1 MENARPLY
9 PLAFK
14 DLSKTPDFPRMEKE
28 ILSYW
33 RDEDTFEKSMEK
45 GRGEGEFVFFD
56 GPPFANGLPHYG
68 HLLTGYAKDVIP
80 RYQTMRG
87 KRVERVF
94 NWDTHGLP
102 AELEAERE
110 LGLTCKAQIDQM
122 GIAVFNRKCKE
133 SVLKYSS
140 KWQEYI
146 NRQGRWVSFESGIK
160 TMDLP
165 YMESVIWAFKELFK
179 KGLIYN
185 SERVLPYC
193 PLDETPLS
201 NHELHMDSDVYR
213 PKQDRTVTV
222 AAKLKNSSAYLL
234 FWTTTPWTLP
244 SNMAMVVGPEIEYVK
259 VRCSSGPMAGKS
271 AYLAKSRLEA
281 YKKALGEVEIEE
293 TLKGKN
299 MEGWE
304 YYPPMTYLEDPSS
317 PFYPGQNAWKVYEAD
332 FVTQDDGTGIVHQA
346 PYGEDDME
354 TIHAHGILPFDVTD
368 SSARFKDPVE
378 DYKGLGVFEASP
390 KIIRDFKNSS
400 GPLSKISE
408 ERRAILVEDKDFV
421 HSYPHCWRC
430 GTPLIYKPVSSW
442 FVKVTAIKDKL
453 LKGNQKI
460 NWIPENVKNGQFG
473 KWLEGVRDWSVTR
486 NRYWGTPIP
495 IWISTD
501 PAYPRMDVYGSLEEI
516 EKDFGALPKN
526 EAGEVDL
533 HRPWIDSL
541 VRKNPDDPT
550 GKSEM
555 RRVKDVLDVW
565 FDSACISFA
574 QKHFPFENKEEFLSR
589 FPADFVVEYI
599 GQTRGWFYVQNVM
612 TEALFDSI
620 PFKNVVCHGI
630 VLGSDGNKMSK
641 HLRNYPDVSE
651 VFDEFGSDAL
661 RWFLMSSPILR
672 GGNLIVTSQGIKD
685 AVRKVLIP
693 LWNAYSFFALYANA
707 CRGKKGYRAKRVEGG
722 ERLTELDRF
731 ILSSL
736 SSALSS
742 IQASL
747 DAFCISDACKAGAD
761 FIDCLTNWYIRNSRK
776 RFWEE
781 EEAAFDTLY
790 TVLETFSK
798 AMAPLLPFEAEAIFR
813 SLTGKESV
821 HLEEWPSSFSL
832 EKYLDKDLESDM
844 NFAREVVSCA
854 LSIRK
859 EQNIRVRQPL
869 SKLGVVSKEKG
880 LERFERIVK
889 RELDVKEVEFLNFEE
904 AEAKGLKVERKLSIN
919 PRVLGPRIGGK
930 VQDAIRSSKEGK
942 WEEKGGSVFVE
953 VKGEKVSLLPEEY
966 SLSSTLLLPS
976 SSFAK
981 PLSGG
986 GFAILDCSI
995 DESLKEEG
1003 EVRDLIRRVQEER
1016 KEANFKITDR
1026 ISLKICAPSPLY
1038 SSLEKY
1044 KDQIALETLAS
1055 SMEFE
1060 KGEDLKI
1067 NMELA

>member
-1 MENARPLY
+1 
-9 PLAFK
+9 
-14 DLSKTPDFPRMEKE
+14 MEKE

-33 RDEDTFEKSMEK
+33 RKENTFEKSMARR
-45 GRGEGEFVFFD
+45 RGAGEFVFFD

-87 KRVERVF
+87 KKVERVF

-122 GIAVFNRKCKE
+122 GVALFNRKCRE

-140 KWQEYI
+140 KWKEYI

-193 PLDETPLS
+193 PVDETPLS
-201 NHELHMDSDVYR
+201 NHELHMDSDVYKPR
-213 PKQDRTVTV
+213 QDRTVTV
-222 AAKLKNSSAYLL
+222 AVKLKNSPAYLL

-244 SNMAMVVGPEIEYVK
+244 SNLAMAVGPEIEYVK
-259 VRCSSGPMAGKS
+259 ARCSTGPMAGKS
-271 AYLAKSRLEA
+271 VYIAKSRLEA
-281 YKKALGEVEIEE
+281 YKKALGEVEIER
-293 TLKGKN
+293 TLKGKD

-304 YYPPMTYLEDPSS
+304 YFPPTDYLSNPELPW
-317 PFYPGQNAWKVYEAD
+317 YPGPNAWKVYEAA
-332 FVTQDDGTGIVHQA
+332 FVTQEDGTGIVHQA

-368 SSARFKDPVE
+368 SSAKFKAPVL
-378 DYKGLGVFEASP
+378 DYEGLGVFEACS
-390 KIIRDFKNSS
+390 KIIRDFKNST
-400 GPLSKISE
+400 GPLSRIEPEK
-408 ERRAILVEDKDFV
+408 RPILVEAKDFV

-430 GTPLIYKPVSSW
+430 GSPLIYKPVSSW

-473 KWLEGVRDWSVTR
+473 KWLEGARDWSITR

-501 PAYPRMDVYGSLEEI
+501 PAHPRMDVYGSLEEI
-516 EKDFGALPKN
+516 ERDFGSLPRN
-526 EAGEVDL
+526 ESGEVDL

-541 VRKNPDDPT
+541 SRPNPDDPT

-574 QKHFPFENKEEFLSR
+574 QKHFPFENREEFLSR

-599 GQTRGWFYVQNVM
+599 GQTRGWFYVQNII
-612 TEALFDSI
+612 TQALFNDI

-641 HLRNYPDVSE
+641 HLRNYPDVSA

-685 AVRKVLIP
+685 TVRKVLIP

-707 CRGKKGYRAKRVEGG
+707 YGKQKGYKAKRAENG
-722 ERLTELDRF
+722 EKLTELDRF

-736 SSALSS
+736 SSAVCS
-742 IQASL
+742 IQNSL
-747 DAFCISDACKAGAD
+747 DDFAISEACKAAED
-761 FIDCLTNWYIRNSRK
+761 FIDRLTNWYIRNSRQ
-776 RFWEE
+776 RFWQE

-790 TVLETFSK
+790 TVLETFSQ
-798 AMAPLLPFEAEAIFR
+798 AVSPLLPFEAEAIFR
-813 SLTGKESV
+813 SITGKESV
-821 HLEEWPSSFSL
+821 HLEDWPDSKGL
-832 EKYLDKDLESDM
+832 AGYQDKGLESDM
-844 NFAREVVSCA
+844 NFAREVVSSA

-869 SKLGVVSKEKG
+869 RKLDIVSKKEG
-880 LERFERIVK
+880 MERFEGVIK
-889 RELDVKEVEFLNFEE
+889 RELDVKEVDFLSFAE
-904 AEAKGLKVERKLSIN
+904 AEKEGFKVEKKLSIN

-930 VQDAIRSSKEGK
+930 VQEAIKASKEGK
-942 WEEKGGSVFVE
+942 WEEKEGEVCVE
-953 VKGEKVSLLPEEY
+953 AAGEKIRLLPEEY

-981 PLSGG
+981 PLSEG
-986 GFAILDCSI
+986 GFVILDCAL
-995 DESLKEEG
+995 DEELEAEG
-1003 EVRDLIRRVQEER
+1003 EVRDLIRQVQEER
-1016 KEANFKITDR
+1016 KKADFKITDR
-1026 ISLKICAPSPLY
+1026 ISLKIYAPSRLEA
-1038 SSLEKY
+1038 SLEKY
-1044 KDQIALETLAS
+1044 RDQIAAETLAS
-1055 SMEFE
+1055 NLEFE
-1060 KGEDLKI
+1060 KGKDLKI
-1067 NMELA
+1067 DLQLS

>member
-14 DLSKTPDFPRMEKE
+14 DLPQIPDFPKMEEE

-33 RDEDTFEKSMEK
+33 KNEDTFEKSMEK
-45 GRGEGEFVFFD
+45 NKGKGEFVFFD

-110 LGLTCKAQIDQM
+110 LGLTCKAQIDRM
-122 GIAVFNRKCKE
+122 GVALFNGKCKE

-140 KWQEYI
+140 EWKKYI

-193 PLDETPLS
+193 PEDETPLS
-201 NHELHMDSDVYR
+201 NHELHMDSDTYK

-222 AAKLKNSSAYLL
+222 AVRLKNSPAYLL

-244 SNMAMVVGPEIEYVK
+244 SNLAMAVGPEIEYVK
-259 VRCSSGPMAGKS
+259 VKCATGPMAGKS
-271 AYLAKSRLEA
+271 VYLAKSRLSS
-281 YKKALGEVEIEE
+281 YKKALGEVKIEE
-293 TLKGKN
+293 RLKGKD
-299 MEGWE
+299 MAGWE
-304 YYPPMTYLEDPSS
+304 YYPPMAYLEDTSS
-317 PFYPGQNAWKVYEAD
+317 PGYPGPGAWKVYEAD
-332 FVTQDDGTGIVHQA
+332 FVSQEEGTGIVHQA
-346 PYGEDDME
+346 PYGEDDMR
-354 TIHAHGILPFDVTD
+354 TLHAHGILPFDVTD
-368 SSARFKDPVE
+368 SSAKFKAPVL
-378 DYKGLGVFEASP
+378 DYEGMEVFQASS
-390 KIIRDFKNSS
+390 KIIRDFKKAS
-400 GPLSKISE
+400 GPFSRISE
-408 ERRAILVEDKDFV
+408 EERAILVEERDFV

-430 GTPLIYKPVSSW
+430 GSPLIYKPVSSW

-473 KWLEGVRDWSVTR
+473 KWLEGARDWSITR

-501 PAYPRMDVYGSLEEI
+501 PSYPRVDVYGSLEEI
-516 EKDFGALPKN
+516 EKDFGSLPKN

-533 HRPWIDSL
+533 HRPWVDSL
-541 VRKNPDDPT
+541 ERPNPDDPT
-550 GKSEM
+550 GKSKM

-599 GQTRGWFYVQNVM
+599 GQTRGWFYVQNVI
-612 TEALFDSI
+612 TQALFDDI

-651 VFDEFGSDAL
+651 VFCEFGSDAL

-672 GGNLIVTSQGIKD
+672 GGNLVVTSQGIKD
-685 AVRKVLIP
+685 TVRKVLIP
-693 LWNAYSFFALYANA
+693 LWNAYSFFVLYANA
-707 CRGKKGYRAKRVEGG
+707 CREQRGYRAKRVSEG
-722 ERLTELDRF
+722 EKLSELDRF

-736 SSALSS
+736 SSCLSS
-742 IQASL
+742 LRSAL
-747 DAFCISDACKAGAD
+747 DGFRISEACKAGEE
-761 FIDCLTNWYIRNSRK
+761 FIDCLTNWYIRNSRE
-776 RFWEE
+776 RFWNEE
-781 EEAAFDTLY
+781 NAAFDTLY
-790 TVLETFSK
+790 TVLEVFSR
-798 AMAPLLPFEAEAIFR
+798 AVAPLLPFEAEAIFR
-813 SLTGKESV
+813 SLTGEGSV
-821 HLEEWPSSFSL
+821 HLQDWPEEEDFKKFS
-832 EKYLDKDLESDM
+832 DRNLESGM

-854 LSIRK
+854 LSLRK
-859 EQNIRVRQPL
+859 EQKIRVRQPL
-869 SKLGVVSKEKG
+869 KKLNVVSNGEDLKK
-880 LERFERIVK
+880 FEGIIK
-889 RELDVKEVEFLNFEE
+889 RELDVKEVKFLNFEE
-904 AEAKGLKVERKLSIN
+904 AGEKGFKVEKRLSVN
-919 PRVLGPRIGGK
+919 PRILGPRIGGK
-930 VQDAIRSSKEGK
+930 VQQVIRSCKEGK
-942 WEEKGGSVFVE
+942 WEEKGGKLEVE
-953 VKGEKVSLLPEEY
+953 IGGEKIELFSEEY
-966 SLSSTLLLPS
+966 SLSSTLLLPP

-986 GFAILDCSI
+986 GFVILECAL
-995 DESLKEEG
+995 DEELKEEG
-1003 EVRDLIRRVQEER
+1003 AVKDLIRRVQEER
-1016 KEANFKITDR
+1016 KKAGFKITDR
-1026 ISLKICAPSPLY
+1026 ISLRIAAPALLA
-1038 SSLEKY
+1038 SSIEKY
-1044 KDQIALETLAS
+1044 RRQIALETLAS
-1055 SMEFE
+1055 NLEIE
-1060 KGEDLKI
+1060 KGEDLKTDL
-1067 NMELA
+1067 ELA

>member
-1 MENARPLY
+1 MEDARPLY

-14 DLSKTPDFPRMEKE
+14 DFPQTPDFPQMEKE

-33 RDEDTFEKSMEK
+33 GKEGTFEKSMEK
-45 GRGEGEFVFFD
+45 RKGKGEFVFFD

-80 RYQTMRG
+80 RYQTMLG

-122 GIAVFNRKCKE
+122 GVAVFNRKCKE

-165 YMESVIWAFKELFK
+165 YMESVLWAFKELFK

-201 NHELHMDSDVYR
+201 NHELHMDSDVYK

-222 AAKLKNSSAYLL
+222 AAKLKNSPSYLL

-244 SNMAMVVGPEIEYVK
+244 SNLAMVVGPEIEYVRVK
-259 VRCSSGPMAGKS
+259 CSSGPMAQKS
-271 AYLAKSRLEA
+271 VYLAKSRLEA
-281 YKKALGEVEIEE
+281 YKKVLGEVQIEE
-293 TLKGKN
+293 TLRGKD

-304 YYPPMTYLEDPSS
+304 YYPPMDYLEDPSS
-317 PFYPGQNAWKVYEAD
+317 PFYPGKNAWKVYEAD

-354 TIHAHGILPFDVTD
+354 TIHAHSITPFDVTD
-368 SSARFKDPVE
+368 SSAKFKSPVK
-378 DYKGLGVFEASP
+378 DYEGLGVFQASP
-390 KIIRDFKNSS
+390 KIIRDFKTAS
-400 GPLSKISE
+400 GPLARVAE
-408 ERRAILVEDKDFV
+408 EKRAILVEDKDFV

-430 GTPLIYKPVSSW
+430 GSPLIYKPVSSW

-473 KWLEGVRDWSVTR
+473 KWLEGARDWSVTR

-501 PAYPRMDVYGSLEEI
+501 PNYPRMDVYGSLEEL
-516 EKDFGALPKN
+516 EKDFGRLPRN
-526 EAGEVDL
+526 EGGEVDL

-574 QKHFPFENKEEFLSR
+574 QKHYPFENREEFFSR

-612 TEALFDSI
+612 TEALFNDI

-672 GGNLIVTSQGIKD
+672 GGNLVVASQGIKD
-685 AVRKVLIP
+685 TVRKVLIP

-707 CRGKKGYRAKRVEGG
+707 CGNQKGYRAKRVEEG
-722 ERLTELDRF
+722 EKLTELDRF

-736 SSALSS
+736 SSSLSS
-742 IQASL
+742 IQSSL
-747 DAFCISDACKAGAD
+747 DAFLISDACKAAAD
-761 FIDCLTNWYIRNSRK
+761 FIDRMTNWYIRNSRQ

-781 EEAAFDTLY
+781 DEAAFDTLY

-798 AMAPLLPFEAEAIFR
+798 AVCPLLPFEAEAIFR

-821 HLEEWPSSFSL
+821 HLEDWPSRASF
-832 EKYLDKDLESDM
+832 EKYLDPALESEM
-844 NFAREVVSCA
+844 NFARDAVSSA

-869 SKLGVVSKEKG
+869 NKLSVVSKETG
-880 LERFERIVK
+880 LERFEGIIK
-889 RELDVKEVEFLNFEE
+889 RELDVKEVEFLSFEE
-904 AEAKGLKVERKLSIN
+904 AKEKGFEVEKKLSVN
-919 PRVLGPRIGGK
+919 PRTLGPRIGSK
-930 VQDAIRSSKEGK
+930 VQEVIRSSKEGK
-942 WEEKGGSVFVE
+942 WEEKDGEVSVE
-953 VKGEKVSLLPEEY
+953 AKGEKISLLPEEY
-966 SLSSTLLLPS
+966 SLSSTLLLPP

-995 DESLKEEG
+995 DEKLKEEG
-1003 EVRDLIRRVQEER
+1003 EIRDLIRQVQEKR
-1016 KEANFKITDR
+1016 KEAGLKITDR
-1026 ISLKICAPSPLY
+1026 ISLKISAPSPLF

-1044 KDQIALETLAS
+1044 AEQISLETLATDL
-1055 SMEFE
+1055 EFK
-1060 KGEDLKI
+1060 KGKELEI
-1067 NMELA
+1067 SLELA